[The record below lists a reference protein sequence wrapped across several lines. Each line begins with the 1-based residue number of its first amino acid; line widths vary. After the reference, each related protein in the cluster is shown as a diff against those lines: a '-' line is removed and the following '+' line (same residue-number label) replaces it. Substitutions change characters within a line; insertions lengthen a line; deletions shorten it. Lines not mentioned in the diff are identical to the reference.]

1 MNPPKIV
8 FAFIGPIGAGKT
20 TAAQLAASLVA
31 GDPALVE
38 TPSFATPFRQAFISW
53 GESAGID
60 VQQASLA
67 TLHPNKEAPM
77 MSVTYQTAVDDAEP
91 TELKI
96 PFSYRSYMS
105 FLDTILLNHYP
116 LAEMLFHNAMY
127 ADRVTR
133 GIPIEVDP
141 LYWFVDDARKESH
154 KIFLSQAGERL
165 VTIAV
170 QRDCIGQPVDPNADH
185 TITNLTDDSAG
196 LEQQLREI
204 LVSYGIPVKAA
215 VDHVNQAGNPTDS
228 ASTPSS

>member
-8 FAFIGPIGAGKT
+8 FAFTGPIGAGKT

-38 TPSFATPFRQAFISW
+38 TPSFSTPFRQAFIAW

-60 VQQASLA
+60 AQQGLLA

-77 MSVTYQTAVDDAEP
+77 MSVTYQTTVDDNEP
-91 TELKI
+91 TEIKI
-96 PFSYRSYMS
+96 PFSYRSYMG
-105 FLDTILLNHYP
+105 FLDTILLSHYP

-133 GIPIEVDP
+133 DIPLDVDP

-170 QRDCIGQPVDPNADH
+170 QRDCIGQPDNPNADH

-204 LVSYGIPVKAA
+204 LISYGIPVKAA